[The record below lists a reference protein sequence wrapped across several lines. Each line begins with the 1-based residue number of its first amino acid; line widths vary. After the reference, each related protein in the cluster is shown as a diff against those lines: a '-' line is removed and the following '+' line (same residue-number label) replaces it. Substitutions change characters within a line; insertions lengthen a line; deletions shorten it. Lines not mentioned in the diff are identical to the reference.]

1 MNPSTNSPTLASN
14 TSKKLPHIN
23 GMYWALVVSST
34 TLGETAGDFISQTLD
49 FGYGGASAVL
59 LALFVIATILQV
71 LFAKQHAWMYWT
83 TLTLASIGGT
93 TLCDWIT
100 RSLGLGYPLGSLTI
114 FISLVATLS
123 AWKWWT
129 RSRDLGAALD
139 KIGESL
145 YWLTILT
152 SSTFGTVL
160 GDMLSKNEL
169 DLDGQTIGDTL
180 FGEFVTRHG
189 FGLGG
194 IGFGDT
200 ASTIALLVL
209 LAAVAVVTLKTRVSR
224 VSCYWGGIIVTHP
237 LGAAAG
243 DFMTKDD
250 GLHLGNAWAT
260 LLLVVVLTAVAVIAY
275 RNNKKQAATL
285 AA

>member
-1 MNPSTNSPTLASN
+1 MNPPKNSPTFAPH

-34 TLGETAGDFISQTLD
+34 TLGETAGDFISQTLE

-59 LALFVIATILQV
+59 LALFVIATIVQV
-71 LFAKQHAWMYWT
+71 WLTKQHAWMYWT

-129 RSRDLGAALD
+129 RSRDLGAALS

-169 DLDGQTIGDTL
+169 DLDGHVIGDTL
-180 FGEFVTRHG
+180 FGEFVMRHG
-189 FGLGG
+189 VGLGG

-209 LAAVAVVTLKTRVSR
+209 LAVVAVVTLKTRVSR
-224 VSCYWGGIIVTHP
+224 VSCYWAGIIVTHP

-243 DFMTKDD
+243 DFMTKDE
-250 GLHLGNAWAT
+250 GMHLGNAWAT
-260 LLLVVVLTAVAVIAY
+260 VILVIVLSAVAVLAHAQQ
-275 RNNKKQAATL
+275 KKHSATFTE
-285 AA
+285 